1 MPSSGTP
8 RDARLPELLDQVH
21 VVDLAVAKPPLLALA
36 VVVIDQLMR
45 GRIVDLETAAPD
57 RADKFFGVE
66 LSGTV
71 LVPGLE
77 RLAQDTRDRAACA
90 EHRGPS
96 RRRRPEDHVD
106 SRGTTLSREDAIF
119 MKAVPLMTHRG
130 PKQLKITKQ
139 TTHVI
144 VRWPR
149 VTWKAPQHP
158 ETPRSHPSGP

>member
-1 MPSSGTP
+1 MHGSGTP

-106 SRGTTLSREDAIF
+106 SRGTTLSREDAID
-119 MKAVPLMTHRG
+119 A
-130 PKQLKITKQ
+130 
-139 TTHVI
+139 
-144 VRWPR
+144 
-149 VTWKAPQHP
+149 
-158 ETPRSHPSGP
+158 